1 MYVYV
6 CIYIYVCMYHIY
18 IYMHIHIYIN
28 ILVSRKPGLI
38 NYLLNVAQLHPPEI
52 LQKSI
57 PSTEGL
63 WP

>member
-1 MYVYV
+1 MYMYVYIYMYA
-6 CIYIYVCMYHIY
+6 CIIY

>member
-1 MYVYV
+1 
-6 CIYIYVCMYHIY
+6 
-18 IYMHIHIYIN
+18 MHIHIYIN

-38 NYLLNVAQLHPPEI
+38 NYLLNVTQLHPPEI